1 MIFANHSAGGV
12 KQQDY
17 SYLAGNV
24 YLHLSIHT
32 QLLQNEYSVH
42 ADAETMLRLQEKSC
56 EF

>member
-32 QLLQNEYSVH
+32 QVLQNEYSVH
-42 ADAETMLRLQEKSC
+42 AETMLRLHEKSC